1 MKKTESSAFSV
12 LTILFGIILFIPVI
26 RLPKRYP
33 HSYKNSYMKL
43 SRGMIWAFI
52 ILGTIVSVYQ
62 IYSLM
67 AALDVPTWI
76 ALFSWMIFW
85 YMYFI
90 IRKAYLKKK
99 GVDLAAVMSAAYQ
112 PWEEKELSLKKEK
125 QAARGAV

>member
-1 MKKTESSAFSV
+1 
-12 LTILFGIILFIPVI
+12 
-26 RLPKRYP
+26 
-33 HSYKNSYMKL
+33 MKL
-43 SRGMIWAFI
+43 SRRMIWAFI

-76 ALFSWMIFW
+76 ALVSWLVFW

-90 IRKAYLKKK
+90 LRKAYLKKK

-112 PWEEKELSLKKEK
+112 PWEKNELSLEKENK
-125 QAARGAV
+125 AARGAGA